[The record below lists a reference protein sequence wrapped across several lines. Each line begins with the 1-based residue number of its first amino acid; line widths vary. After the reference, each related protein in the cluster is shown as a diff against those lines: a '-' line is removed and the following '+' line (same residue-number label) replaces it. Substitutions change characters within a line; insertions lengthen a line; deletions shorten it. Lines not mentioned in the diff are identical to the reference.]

1 MKKIVV
7 LCLVVVLSICG
18 YVFATSEATAAQQ
31 SVAGPNLNLVGSTG
45 DLSNSGGGLAGG
57 YAGGFS
63 AGVNIKVAQY

>member
-7 LCLVVVLSICG
+7 CLLIVVLSICG

-31 SVAGPNLNLVGSTG
+31 SVAESSLNLVGSTG
-45 DLSNSGGGLAGG
+45 LGGGLAGG